1 MSDIQKATEL
11 SQKYQKELT
20 TEEVIKRVYK
30 LEEELNY
37 TSAIDAMNY
46 LKKEGWLENYKD
58 ELCWFLAWK
67 KELVE
72 SDLWKLLMD

>member
-46 LKKEGWLENYKD
+46 LKKEGWLENYRTN
-58 ELCWFLAWK
+58 F
-67 KELVE
+67 VGF
-72 SDLWKLLMD
+72 